1 MKTSCSA
8 PWHIARVAL
17 FAAIACSS
25 GPEATPTSEYANLLP
40 FDTAQVRLV
49 SGRDT
54 STLTVELAETP
65 EQRAMGLMERPV
77 LPADGGMLFLYSEVQ
92 PESSGFWMFRTRF
105 PLDIAFV
112 DSLGGIRSIHTM
124 TPCPSSLAQ
133 GCPTYPA
140 GAPYVAALEVNAG
153 YFARRQ
159 LRVGDRVLLQD
170 TATRRRKSRP
180 PT

>member
-1 MKTSCSA
+1 LC
-8 PWHIARVAL
+8 
-17 FAAIACSS
+17 AAIGCSS
-25 GPEATPTSEYANLLP
+25 GPEATPTSDYATILP

-65 EQRAMGLMERPV
+65 DQRAMGLMERPA
-77 LPADGGMLFLYSEVQ
+77 LPADVGMLFLYSEVQ

-105 PLDIAFV
+105 PLDIAFI
-112 DSLGGIRSIHTM
+112 DSLGGIRSIQTM
-124 TPCPSSLAQ
+124 APCSSSLAQ

-140 GAPYVAALEVNAG
+140 GAPYVAALEVNVG
-153 YFARRQ
+153 YFARKQ

-170 TATRRRKSRP
+170 TATRRRKSLP
-180 PT
+180 PP